1 MMKEVTDLLETVAVR
16 DMFPR
21 LRWVDWATGLD
32 AKMRRVAGKLDD
44 VLERALQEHE
54 KKPEDED
61 EAADLLDDLLLVI
74 KEEGEGLN
82 LDRIDVKGLILV
94 SSQDQ
99 GLICMNTLELC
110 TDIVRPVSV
119 EVSSTHLPRLET

>member
-1 MMKEVTDLLETVAVR
+1 L
-16 DMFPR
+16 
-21 LRWVDWATGLD
+21 ATGLD

-54 KKPEDED
+54 RKPEDED

-74 KEEGEGLN
+74 KEGGEGLN

-99 GLICMNTLELC
+99 GLTCMNTLELC
-110 TDIVRPVSV
+110 TEIVRPDSV
-119 EVSSTHLPRLET
+119 KVSSTQLPRLKI